1 MSMSKIG
8 GNLNKVSE
16 KKYFQVRKRKTNT
29 IYYHMWN
36 LSGKQKWTQGRRE
49 QTSVCQG
56 GRSWGRAGLGVWGY
70 KLLYVEWINNK
81 VLPYS
86 TGNYIQYPVIN
97 HNGKEDKREC
107 I

>member
-1 MSMSKIG
+1 M
-8 GNLNKVSE
+8 
-16 KKYFQVRKRKTNT
+16 
-29 IYYHMWN
+29 N
-36 LSGKQKWTQGRRE
+36 LSAKQKQTHGRRE

-56 GRSWGRAGLGVWGY
+56 GRRRGRAGLGVWGY

>member
-56 GRSWGRAGLGVWGY
+56 GRRWGRAGLGVWGY

-97 HNGKEDKREC
+97 HNGKEYEKY

>member
-1 MSMSKIG
+1 MSKIG

-56 GRSWGRAGLGVWGY
+56 GRRWDRTINPEYLMEDIGVLTAV
-70 KLLYVEWINNK
+70 KLLKHVSKRNK
-81 VLPYS
+81 NLDVY
-86 TGNYIQYPVIN
+86 
-97 HNGKEDKREC
+97 RRF
-107 I
+107 